1 VTGTPACFQMCPGLL
16 ETRFY
21 AEAGIPAYAC
31 GPGLLSAAHGPNEY
45 VDLRKMI
52 DCAAIYALTA
62 MDLLNS

>member
-1 VTGTPACFQMCPGLL
+1 VLSYPERIQVVTGLL

-31 GPGLLSAAHGPNEY
+31 GPGLLSTAYGPNEY